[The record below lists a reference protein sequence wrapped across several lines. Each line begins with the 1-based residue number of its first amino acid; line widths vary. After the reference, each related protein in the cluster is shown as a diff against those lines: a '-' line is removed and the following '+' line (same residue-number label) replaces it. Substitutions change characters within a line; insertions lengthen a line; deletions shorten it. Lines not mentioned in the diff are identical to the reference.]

1 MRPRGSITG
10 PLIIILI
17 GVVFLLHAI
26 SPDFPLIDW
35 IATYWPYLLIVWGT
49 IALLEVTFR
58 AFVQRPIPHNG
69 VSGGGWFVVVLICLV
84 GFTFFQVRRHSDTW
98 WENTDWGRG
107 FDNAFGNE
115 HEYSLN
121 VTQKN
126 VGATP
131 HIIIENFRGDAKVA
145 GIDGASLTV
154 SGHKTVRAL
163 KDALADQTDAAT
175 PVNVA
180 VNGNNVVIRC
190 NQNHAL
196 YRTSVTTNLDLSV
209 PRGASVE
216 INGSSGDVDIASI
229 TGDLSLHSGN
239 AGMRLQD
246 IGGNIIVE
254 TRRSDLIR
262 CTNVKGNIDVRG
274 HGSDLELNRIAG
286 QVVINGEYTGTLSL
300 RSLNNVLHLQ
310 NIHTDLQVE
319 RIPGEIRL
327 DRGSLNIQDA
337 VGPLRVNAHSTDL
350 SLEGVSSAMDISV
363 DRGDLDLKPGKL
375 PLAKITAHTGS
386 GNIDLALPLA
396 ASFALTATTDSG
408 QVENDFGDSLKE
420 QTSGR
425 GARLEGSAGSGPSV
439 DLVTGRGTIT
449 VRKASEPTQTTV
461 ASVVR

>member
-1 MRPRGSITG
+1 
-10 PLIIILI
+10 
-17 GVVFLLHAI
+17 
-26 SPDFPLIDW
+26 
-35 IATYWPYLLIVWGT
+35 
-49 IALLEVTFR
+49 
-58 AFVQRPIPHNG
+58 
-69 VSGGGWFVVVLICLV
+69 
-84 GFTFFQVRRHSDTW
+84 
-98 WENTDWGRG
+98 
-107 FDNAFGNE
+107 
-115 HEYSLN
+115 
-121 VTQKN
+121 
-126 VGATP
+126 
-131 HIIIENFRGDAKVA
+131 
-145 GIDGASLTV
+145 
-154 SGHKTVRAL
+154 
-163 KDALADQTDAAT
+163 
-175 PVNVA
+175 
-180 VNGNNVVIRC
+180 
-190 NQNHAL
+190 
-196 YRTSVTTNLDLSV
+196 
-209 PRGASVE
+209 
-216 INGSSGDVDIASI
+216 
-229 TGDLSLHSGN
+229 
-239 AGMRLQD
+239 MRLQD